1 MVADGVVAVKIL
13 VVDTALGE
21 GHAGLVV
28 DGLLVSE
35 RCLAEP
41 RRLAEYLVPAIEEV
55 LREGATPYSE
65 LDRIAV
71 TVGPGTFTGL
81 RIGLAAARAIAL
93 ASGCPVVGLST
104 LEVLAHG
111 AAELIEQGEIVVGA
125 VNARR
130 GQIYCQ
136 AFEKTG
142 AGFGPIDDAR
152 AAFPES
158 VLPDFV
164 GKPGIIVGD
173 GAHRLSQAGDC
184 GALRPMDDDST
195 SRIDVGVLGRLA
207 QGIAPG
213 DAVPAPLYLREPDAK
228 LPS

>member
-1 MVADGVVAVKIL
+1 MKIL
-13 VVDTALGE
+13 AVDTALGE

-28 DGLLVSE
+28 DGVSVVE
-35 RCLAEP
+35 RCLSEP

-55 LREGATPYSE
+55 LSEGETSYSE
-65 LDRIAV
+65 LDRVAV

-81 RIGLAAARAIAL
+81 RIGLAAARAIGL
-93 ASGCPVVGLST
+93 ASGCPVVGVTT

-111 AAELIEQGEIVVGA
+111 AAGLIEQGQVVVCA

-142 AGFGPIDDAR
+142 TGFGPMDDAR
-152 AAFPES
+152 AALPES
-158 VLPDFV
+158 VLPEFA
-164 GKPGIIVGD
+164 GRSGIIVGD
-173 GAHRLSQAGDC
+173 GARRLAQAGEC
-184 GALRPMDDDST
+184 GALRPMDEGAT
-195 SRIDVGVLGRLA
+195 SRIDVGVLGQLA
-207 QGIAPG
+207 QGIAPSE
-213 DAVPAPLYLREPDAK
+213 APPAPLYLREPDAK